1 MPASWN
7 LLPSGY
13 HRHAFRR
20 GTSRGV
26 DATFT
31 LGMISFLHP
40 WVLAGLAAAAIP
52 ILLHLLARREPPTV
66 VFPAV
71 RYLVSTTREHQR
83 RLKLQNWLLLFLRT
97 LLVALLVVAA
107 AAPTA
112 PLRGVAGHAPS
123 ALVLIVDNSPS
134 SGSMA
139 GGSPQLAQPVDAAR
153 G

>member
-26 DATFT
+26 DATLP

-52 ILLHLLARREPPTV
+52 ILLHLLAHREPPTV

-71 RYLVSTTREHQR
+71 RYLVTTTQEHQR
-83 RLKLQNWLLLFLRT
+83 RLKLQNWLLLLLRT
-97 LLVALLVVAA
+97 LLIVLLVLAA
-107 AAPTA
+107 AAPSV
-112 PLRGVAGHAPS
+112 PRSGVPGHAPRE
-123 ALVLIVDNSPS
+123 LVL
-134 SGSMA
+134 
-139 GGSPQLAQPVDAAR
+139 
-153 G
+153 